1 MATPNTLTAIL
12 DRSKAEILDEWIKAQ
27 TRAITLRADLLTME
41 DLRSQSD
48 KLLSLLVTA
57 FRTGTVDDITTPEW
71 APVRAF
77 LTEVSRTRAAQGFT
91 PSETATFVFSLK
103 EPLFARLQQAA
114 KGGASDLTDVWTV
127 TTVLDKLGLFTME
140 AFIQGRDELIRR
152 QQSEMLELST
162 PVVKIWPGILAMPLI
177 GTLDSS
183 RTQVVMENLLGAI
196 VETGSSIAII
206 DITGVPAVDT
216 LVAQHLLRT
225 VTAAKLMGSSCV
237 ISGIR
242 PQIAQTMVH
251 LGIAFADVVTKAT
264 LADALAHAFTQ
275 RGLAVVKRPNQQ

>member
-1 MATPNTLTAIL
+1 MATPSILTAIL
-12 DRSKAEILDEWIKAQ
+12 DRSKAEILDEWLKAQ

-57 FRTGTVDDITTPEW
+57 FRTGTLDDISTPEW

-77 LTEVSRTRAAQGFT
+77 LTEASRTRAAQGFT
-91 PSETATFVFSLK
+91 PWETATFVFSLK
-103 EPLFARLQQAA
+103 EPLFAQLQQAA
-114 KGGASDLTDVWTV
+114 KGGASDLTDVWIV
-127 TTVLDKLGLFTME
+127 TKVLDKLGLFTTE
-140 AFIQGRDELIRR
+140 AFIQGREELIRR